1 MNEILEHKR
10 NYDADKKLAD
20 RQCLEKMLQTSVALL
35 DREITFH
42 TILGGGRE
50 PRLI

>member
-20 RQCLEKMLQTSVALL
+20 HQCLEKMLQTSAALL
-35 DREITFH
+35 DREATTSIPMK
-42 TILGGGRE
+42 IRQSAA
-50 PRLI
+50 